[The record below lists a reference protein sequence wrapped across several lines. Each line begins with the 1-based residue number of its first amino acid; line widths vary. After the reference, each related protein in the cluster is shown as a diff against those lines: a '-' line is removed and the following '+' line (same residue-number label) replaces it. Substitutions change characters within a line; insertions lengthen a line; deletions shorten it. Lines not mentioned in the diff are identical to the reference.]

1 MKTSAPWVIVSV
13 EGPMLYVCPPMTAAF
28 DPTMTVTPSSN
39 TYVIGV
45 FAELSSF
52 MICVMGIGVT
62 VAGKPGKVAGPQI

>member
-1 MKTSAPWVIVSV
+1 
-13 EGPMLYVCPPMTAAF
+13 MTAAF
-28 DPTMTVTPSSN
+28 DPAMTVTPSSN